1 MNRELLNQ
9 FSTNELLENR
19 NRLLLAIEDLEYL
32 LNELQE
38 EKDYLSAKKD
48 ANKEPEE
55 ESFAD
60 KAKNAAQGALTSIK
74 NIFARKKVKDHL
86 FG

>member
-38 EKDYLSAKKD
+38 EKDYLTAKKD

-55 ESFAD
+55 ETLAE
-60 KAKNAAQGALTSIK
+60 KAKNVAKGALNSFK
-74 NIFARKKVKDHL
+74 NIFAKKKVKDHL